1 MSPTESQ
8 LDRRILARFDQ
19 AAEPGIAIHL
29 QGASER
35 SQVRDRVLASAILGV
50 DVGRCRVS
58 RTGPRSIIARVAPVP
73 SVTFVQL
80 AFKLTERAVLP
91 GATSVAL
98 VPRAPAVDMCPGGRP
113 RRMPNRKLRLRAPVQ
128 VPAGVVVARVTNGGR
143 S

>member
-1 MSPTESQ
+1 MASRMLAFAVRAVVVQ
-8 LDRRILARFDQ
+8 HRRR
-19 AAEPGIAIHL
+19 
-29 QGASER
+29 
-35 SQVRDRVLASAILGV
+35 
-50 DVGRCRVS
+50 RCA
-58 RTGPRSIIARVAPVP
+58 GEWAIIAHVTPVP